1 MENITAEAIEKLKT
15 TVNEINRSSD
25 KMSEHL
31 NYLKNDLSEV
41 KSELKSISRILETQ
55 ITHTEKF
62 RVVENQLDALNSC
75 SLEQHA
81 NQVKLESVEKELD
94 IVRTSLRQTNFILLA
109 SILAGIIKLIFDTVK
124 Q

>member
-62 RVVENQLDALNSC
+62 RVVENQLESLNSC

-81 NQVKLESVEKELD
+81 NQVKLESVQKELD